1 MSALLLTEKGP
12 LFLAWLTGRRL
23 SGLRRGS
30 ARLKLTA
37 VSAKGS
43 GLPSPLSGTAEFL
56 GTALASTFAGAAAPS
71 RRATPLSS
79 PPFAPFS
86 HSGSGATVAVPRSFH
101 KSTAHLHL
109 SYHFHFCN
117 CNGTQSYTC
126 G

>member
-1 MSALLLTEKGP
+1 MTALLLTEKGP

-71 RRATPLSS
+71 RRAKPLSF

-86 HSGSGATVAVPRSFH
+86 HSGSGALLLFLATFTNPLRTSI
-101 KSTAHLHL
+101 
-109 SYHFHFCN
+109 
-117 CNGTQSYTC
+117 
-126 G
+126 